1 MIEPL
6 RMNKIGF
13 EQPNKTATL
22 FLLLLTGSIL
32 NQFEKLKN
40 VTLPGSKEKPER
52 KINADD
58 IALIFPV
65 TDQKYTDKRSIVF

>member
-13 EQPNKTATL
+13 EQLNKTATW
-22 FLLLLTGSIL
+22 FLLLLPGSIL

-40 VTLPGSKEKPER
+40 VTLQGSKEKPER
-52 KINADD
+52 KMNADD
-58 IALIFPV
+58 IAVISAV